1 MADVSS
7 SAAKEHVLKGAK
19 EIQRVSGDAV
29 TAARDAAHLF
39 LQRVGAIAAD
49 SAHQAGRKTI
59 MDTDVAVAVRA
70 LNLGGSP
77 APTSQPTGDA
87 PQA

>member
-7 SAAKEHVLKGAK
+7 SAAKEHVLKGSG

-29 TAARDAAHLF
+29 SAARDAAHVY
-39 LQRVGAIAAD
+39 LQKLGALAA
-49 SAHQAGRKTI
+49 QAAAAEKRKTI
-59 MDTDVAVAVRA
+59 MDTDIAAAVRA
-70 LNLGGSP
+70 LSAGS
-77 APTSQPTGDA
+77 ASAGDA

>member
-29 TAARDAAHLF
+29 TAARDAAHQF
-39 LQRVGAIAAD
+39 LQRVGQVAAE
-49 SAHQAGRKTI
+49 SANQAGRKTI
-59 MDTDVAVAVRA
+59 MDSDIAFAVRS
-70 LNLGGSP
+70 LNLGGST
-77 APTSQPTGDA
+77 APSGTDS